1 MSSHFLTQMAQSSRE
16 RSERARALCPEAV
29 LREQAAATAP
39 APSLRLSGAGFD
51 LIAELKLRSP
61 ALGAL
66 GALGESADVE
76 GAIRARVRSYAAGGA
91 AMVSVLTEPTRFDGA
106 LSHLEQA
113 TAALEGRI
121 PVLRKDFLIDRY
133 QVYEAR
139 AAGAGGVLLILRMLE
154 DHALATLLESCIEM
168 RLFALLEAFDEPDL
182 ERARAL
188 VERYRRDATLLVGV
202 NSRDLE
208 TLRVRAERLAAL
220 APRLPAGVARVAESG
235 IESGADAAQCAR
247 AGYDLALVGGALMK
261 STAPEQTVGALLAA
275 GRAAVA
281 QRESPSVCR

>member
-1 MSSHFLTQMAQSSRE
+1 MSVDFLTQMAQSSRD
-16 RSERARALCPEAV
+16 RTERARARCPEAV

-39 APSLRLSGAGFD
+39 APGLRLSPAGFD

-66 GALGESADVE
+66 STAAEGADVE
-76 GAIRARVRSYAAGGA
+76 EEIRARVRAYAAGGA

-113 TAALEGRI
+113 AAALEGRV
-121 PVLRKDFLIDRY
+121 PVLRKDFLVDRY

-154 DHALATLLESCIEM
+154 EPALTRLLESCIEM
-168 RLFALLEAFDEPDL
+168 HLFALLEAFDESDL

-188 VERYRRDATLLVGV
+188 VECYRREATLLVGV

-208 TLRVRAERLAAL
+208 TLRVRAERFATL
-220 APRLPAGVARVAESG
+220 APRLPVGVARVAESG
-235 IESGADAAQCAR
+235 IESGADAAQCVR
-247 AGYDLALVGGALMK
+247 SGYDLALVGGALMK
-261 STAPEQTVGALLAA
+261 STTPEQTVGALLAA

-281 QRESPSVCR
+281 HRESSSVCR

>member
-1 MSSHFLTQMAQSSRE
+1 MSVDFLRQMAQSSRE
-16 RSERARALCPEAV
+16 RTERARALCPEAV
-29 LREQAAATAP
+29 LREQAVATAP
-39 APSLRLSGAGFD
+39 APSLQLSRAGFD

-61 ALGAL
+61 ALGPLSA
-66 GALGESADVE
+66 AAESADVE
-76 GAIRARVRSYAAGGA
+76 GAIRARVRAYAAGGA

-121 PVLRKDFLIDRY
+121 PVLRKDFLVDRY
-133 QVYEAR
+133 QIYEAR

-154 DHALATLLESCIEM
+154 DDALFTLLESCIEM

-182 ERARAL
+182 ERARGL
-188 VERYRRDATLLVGV
+188 VERYRRDAALLVGL

-208 TLRVRAERLAAL
+208 TLRVRPERLATL

-235 IESGADAAQCAR
+235 IESGADAARCVR

-275 GRAAVA
+275 GREAVVC
-281 QRESPSVCR
+281 RGSSSVCR

>member
-1 MSSHFLTQMAQSSRE
+1 MSLDFLRQMAQSSRD
-16 RSERARALCPEAV
+16 RTERARALCPEAV
-29 LREQAAATAP
+29 LREQAAAMAP
-39 APSLRLSGAGFD
+39 APGLRLSPAGFD

-66 GALGESADVE
+66 STLAEGADVE
-76 GAIRARVRSYAAGGA
+76 GEIRARVRAYAAGGA

-113 TAALEGRI
+113 TAALEGRV
-121 PVLRKDFLIDRY
+121 PVLRKDFLVDRY

-139 AAGAGGVLLILRMLE
+139 AAGASGVLLIVRMLE
-154 DHALATLLESCIEM
+154 EPALTTLLESCIEM
-168 RLFALLEAFDEPDL
+168 HLFALLEAFDESDL
-182 ERARAL
+182 ERARTL
-188 VERYRRDATLLVGV
+188 VERYRREATLLVGV

-208 TLRVRAERLAAL
+208 TLRVRADRLATL
-220 APRLPAGVARVAESG
+220 APQLPAGVARVAESG
-235 IESGADAAQCAR
+235 IESGADAAQCVR
-247 AGYDLALVGGALMK
+247 SGYDLALVGGALMK

-281 QRESPSVCR
+281 HRESSSVCR